1 MLNQVALMGRLTADP
16 ELRHTPNDVAV
27 TTFTIAV
34 NRSYVKQGA
43 ERQADFIDIVAWRN
57 TAEFICRYF
66 KKGQMMAVTGS
77 IQTRTYTD
85 KEGKNRKAFE
95 IVADNVY
102 FTESKASGSG
112 NNSGYSNNSYS
123 NSGYSAGGTAAYEP
137 AAEKTAYSA
146 GSADDF
152 TVIAN
157 DDDLP
162 F

>member
-16 ELRHTPNDVAV
+16 ELRHTPSNIAV
-27 TTFTIAV
+27 TTFTLAV

-43 ERQADFIDIVAWRN
+43 ERQTDFIDIVAWRN
-57 TAEFICRYF
+57 TAEFVCRYF
-66 KKGQMMAVTGS
+66 KKGQMMAVQGS

-102 FTESKASGSG
+102 FTESRASGSG
-112 NNSGYSNNSYS
+112 
-123 NSGYSAGGTAAYEP
+123 AGSYEP
-137 AAEKTAYSA
+137 RQETSVPAAQESFAA
-146 GSADDF
+146 GSNDDF
-152 TVIAN
+152 AVISD

>member
-16 ELRHTPNDVAV
+16 ELRHTTSNIPV

-43 ERQADFIDIVAWRN
+43 ERQTDFIDIVAWRT
-57 TAEFICRYF
+57 TAEFICKYF
-66 KKGQMMAVTGS
+66 KKGQMMAVDGS

-95 IVADNVY
+95 IIANNVY
-102 FTESKASGSG
+102 FTESKTPNSSGASGFDRPAEPALPEAG
-112 NNSGYSNNSYS
+112 F
-123 NSGYSAGGTAAYEP
+123 SAGEN
-137 AAEKTAYSA
+137 
-146 GSADDF
+146 DDF
-152 TVIAN
+152 AVIAD

>member
-16 ELRHTPNDVAV
+16 ELRHTPANISV

-43 ERQADFIDIVAWRN
+43 ERQTDFIDIVAWRN
-57 TAEFICRYF
+57 TAEFICKYF
-66 KKGQMMAVTGS
+66 KKGQMMAVEGS

-95 IVADNVY
+95 ILANNVY
-102 FTESKASGSG
+102 FTESRAASSASVPGMERDAESALPEPGFASGD
-112 NNSGYSNNSYS
+112 N
-123 NSGYSAGGTAAYEP
+123 
-137 AAEKTAYSA
+137 
-146 GSADDF
+146 DDF
-152 TVIAN
+152 AVIAD

>member
-16 ELRHTPNDVAV
+16 ELRHTPSEIAV
-27 TTFTIAV
+27 TTFTLAV

-43 ERQADFIDIVAWRN
+43 ERQTDFIDIVAWRN
-57 TAEFICRYF
+57 TAEFICKYF
-66 KKGQMMAVTGS
+66 KKGQMMAVEGA

-95 IVADNVY
+95 ILANNVY
-102 FTESKASGSG
+102 FTESRSSSSGSG
-112 NNSGYSNNSYS
+112 
-123 NSGYSAGGTAAYEP
+123 GTNAYEQRNDAP
-137 AAEKTAYSA
+137 PVQEETFSS
-146 GSADDF
+146 GSSNDDF
-152 TVIAN
+152 AVISG

>member
-16 ELRHTPNDVAV
+16 ELRHTPSNISV

-43 ERQADFIDIVAWRN
+43 ERQTDFIDVVAWRN

-66 KKGQMMAVTGS
+66 RKGQMMALDGS

-85 KEGKNRKAFE
+85 KEGRNRKAFE
-95 IVADNVY
+95 ILANNVY
-102 FTESKASGSG
+102 FTESRSASSG
-112 NNSGYSNNSYS
+112 TSYEQRPAEPAPAGDTAYAAPS
-123 NSGYSAGGTAAYEP
+123 YSAGD
-137 AAEKTAYSA
+137 
-146 GSADDF
+146 ADDF
-152 TVIAN
+152 AVISD